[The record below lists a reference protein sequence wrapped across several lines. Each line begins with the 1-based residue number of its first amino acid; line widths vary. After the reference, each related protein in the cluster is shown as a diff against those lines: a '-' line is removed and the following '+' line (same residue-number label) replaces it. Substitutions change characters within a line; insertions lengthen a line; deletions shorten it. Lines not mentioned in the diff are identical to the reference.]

1 MTHQFKIVSR
11 EEARRKRQEESRG
24 FLMELPFTGGFAH
37 VHKLT
42 VATLAMTAGLPVE
55 AQNQVIKVFREF
67 AEENQTTVLTWDR
80 FAKNAKRN
88 QEMADTLCCA
98 GFIKPRLVMTEA
110 ELDGTEDC
118 WLVSDLHIDERLK
131 YMNMCV
137 GQDSE
142 AAKALIPFPEQGV
155 GRMETVPTGE
165 TPATPV

>member
-1 MTHQFKIVSR
+1 
-11 EEARRKRQEESRG
+11 
-24 FLMELPFTGGFAH
+24 MELPFTGGFAH

-42 VATLAMTAGLPVE
+42 VAGLAMTNGLPVE

-67 AEENQTTVLTWDR
+67 AEENNNAPLTWDR

-110 ELDGTEDC
+110 ELDGSEDC
-118 WLVSDLHIDERLK
+118 WVVSDLHIDERLK

-137 GQDSE
+137 GQDAE
-142 AAKALIPFPEQGV
+142 AAKALIPFPESPLGSS
-155 GRMETVPTGE
+155 ETVSTGQ
-165 TPATPV
+165 TPATTI

>member
-1 MTHQFKIVSR
+1 
-11 EEARRKRQEESRG
+11 
-24 FLMELPFTGGFAH
+24 MELPFTGGFAH

-42 VATLAMTAGLPVE
+42 VAGLAMTTGLPVE

-67 AEENQTTVLTWDR
+67 AEENTNAPLTWDR
-80 FAKNAKRN
+80 FMKNAKRN

-98 GFIKPRLVMTEA
+98 GFIRPRLVMTEA

-142 AAKALIPFPEQGV
+142 AAKALLPFPESPLGSA
-155 GRMETVPTGE
+155 ETVSTSE
-165 TPATPV
+165 TSTEAVQPFISA